1 MADYRDYGYL
11 SNGAQRNVSVDT
23 VKYGQVYTAT
33 HEGGLRISLMN
44 RSFISFS
51 YGGKWIED
59 FNLIATIDGD
69 RMSKDGYASFKDN
82 TSTYNNLEGEQYWS
96 THYGNHTFE
105 FQLSTDGID
114 ERMLDEFLYW
124 FHAGEARELVLA
136 EHPNRAILARVSQ
149 PPHLSLIPF
158 EQDVMF
164 EISSIQYPTKTTLYK
179 GDISL
184 TLVSD
189 QPHWYAI
196 DNVLGIKEN
205 GRYIDQWYNANGVRE
220 NIFASKDALKILY
233 EDGIPL
239 GSMIDKSM
247 LLGNGAFANN
257 EDNIIASI
265 WSMSE
270 LLDDWDTLGY
280 GARIDAGYERGYNAN
295 NDPNKR
301 HYHDYEGTKGIIA
314 GAIIDASGNGIASL
328 PQYDKDIPQLT
339 SGYFFYCGTAPAFT
353 EIRFTLTPVLDSDS
367 YVVIPRNSHSPK
379 SGTLINEYNTIIIE
393 SRTQQ
398 KLIFTTPNVFTSY
411 NKAIDILRTYIN
423 PNYSWEDIHE
433 LARDEIR
440 HTRVRE
446 WLNKVIDFGAS
457 QSSWT
462 NNGVITDQASA
473 STLVTYMSFFLCNT
487 SDNPAPL
494 PVTFTFNS
502 ETGLATGVF
511 QYRKI
516 SSNLP
521 SNANQWKTYGTTNNE
536 IPTTEEDVG
545 DMLRS
550 NYIIIRDR
558 NYVTSSG
565 RVTQWTGTTE
575 EGKLWSHRIRHDVE
589 TPLTR
594 FQVLYKNMYL

>member
-1 MADYRDYGYL
+1 MADYRDYGWF
-11 SNGAQRNVSVDT
+11 SDGAQRDVEVDT
-23 VKYGQVYTAT
+23 TRYGQVYKAT

-59 FNLIATIDGD
+59 FNLIATTDGD
-69 RMSKDGYASFKDN
+69 RMSKDAYASFDDN
-82 TSTYNNLEGEQYWS
+82 TSKYNNLEGEQYWS
-96 THYGNHTFE
+96 THYGTHKFE
-105 FQLSTDGID
+105 FKLSTDGID
-114 ERMLDEFLYW
+114 ERLLDEFLYW

-136 EHPNRAILARVSQ
+136 EHPNRAILARVAD

-158 EQDVMF
+158 EHDAAI
-164 EISSIQYPTKTTLYK
+164 EISQIQYKTKTTLYR
-179 GDISL
+179 GDITL
-184 TLVSD
+184 ELVSD

-205 GRYIDQWYNANGVRE
+205 GRYIDQWYNANGIRE

-257 EDNIIASI
+257 DDNIIAQI

-280 GARIDAGYERGYNAN
+280 GAKIDDGS
-295 NDPNKR
+295 
-301 HYHDYEGTKGIIA
+301 GTLGIIA

-328 PQYDKDIPQLT
+328 PTYDPDMAQIT
-339 SGYFFYCGTAPAFT
+339 SGYFFYCGNAPAFT
-353 EIRFTLTPVLDSDS
+353 EIRFTLQPVLDSDG
-367 YVVIPRNSHSPK
+367 YIVVPRNSHSPK
-379 SGTLINEYNTIIIE
+379 TGTMTDEFNTITIE
-393 SRTQQ
+393 SVNAQ

-423 PNYSWEDIHE
+423 PNYSWENLHE
-433 LARDEIR
+433 MARDQIR

-446 WLNKVIDFGAS
+446 WLNKVIDYGAS
-457 QSSWT
+457 QTSWT
-462 NNGVITDQASA
+462 SNGVITDQASA
-473 STLVTYMSFFLCNT
+473 STLVTFMQWFLCDT
-487 SDNPAPL
+487 SENPGPL

-502 ETGLATGVF
+502 ETGSATGVF

-516 SSNLP
+516 NSNLP
-521 SNANQWKTYGTTNNE
+521 SNGEQWQTYGTTNNE
-536 IPTTEEDVG
+536 IPTIEEDVG

-558 NYVTSSG
+558 NYTTASG
-565 RVTQWTGTTE
+565 RVTQWTGSTL
-575 EGKLWSHRIRHDVE
+575 EGKQWSHRIIHNVE